1 MEHARMK
8 TIVPVALAL
17 LGTAGCVVFGNDK
30 DRALRNEPNFREG
43 YEDGCAAATAQGADL
58 RDRPVGDKA
67 LYAGDATYRQGWR
80 SGFQTCRR
88 TDLEPNAAP
97 GDNPTKVP
105 GPGH

>member
-1 MEHARMK
+1 MSNERIRK
-8 TIVPVALAL
+8 L
-17 LGTAGCVVFGNDK
+17 LLTLLFLPATGCMVFGSAK
-30 DRALRNEPNFREG
+30 DRALRNQPDFKEG

-67 LYAGDATYRQGWR
+67 LYANNATYRKGWS

-88 TDLEPNAAP
+88 TDLEPNATP
-97 GDNPTKVP
+97 GDNPVRLP